1 MVSLGAL
8 GRESVLALILGSNYP
23 DISISVPDI
32 CKVFPVNFL
41 REFCEKSL
49 RHSSFSLGT
58 YLQEPRN
65 REIPCKFPCY
75 QGIANGDRF
84 VSDCFHH
91 HPVLAN
97 HAFPTRRQ
105 IGRFCADFR
114 VLNSWIFVSVGV
126 RAFVDDF
133 WRPVSASKNSVPG
146 GRACARS
153 PGVWFL
159 PGTCERPISQ
169 SRRNCIAGKK
179 FWPKRPSI
187 LLQLAAMEPAV
198 EPGLFRR
205 LPTDV

>member
-1 MVSLGAL
+1 MNRERGVEFQAASPGLVSLGAL

-84 VSDCFHH
+84 VSDCAHH
-91 HPVLAN
+91 HPVSAN
-97 HAFPTRRQ
+97 RTFPMRRQ
-105 IGRFCADFR
+105 IGRFCGDFR
-114 VLNSWIFVSVGV
+114 PLPSPILVSMSV
-126 RAFVDDF
+126 RAF
-133 WRPVSASKNSVPG
+133 
-146 GRACARS
+146 
-153 PGVWFL
+153 
-159 PGTCERPISQ
+159 
-169 SRRNCIAGKK
+169 
-179 FWPKRPSI
+179 
-187 LLQLAAMEPAV
+187 
-198 EPGLFRR
+198 
-205 LPTDV
+205 